1 MTTPAARLAQKIK
14 SCQSWAEVENRIR
27 LCPQLKS
34 EAWEL
39 LTPTERAYIKR
50 LKQSPTQS
58 PSSIT
63 PSSINEGDLVVV
75 SPSTYTRAGEGVVED
90 ARGYGFLRML
100 EVRRSDGRLQIVSIA
115 EVRKQSS

>member
-1 MTTPAARLAQKIK
+1 MITPAARLAQKLK
-14 SCQSWAEVENRIR
+14 SCQSWAEVENRVR

-34 EAWEL
+34 KAWEH
-39 LTPTERAYIKR
+39 LTPTERANIKR
-50 LKQSPTQS
+50 LKQSLTQS
-58 PSSIT
+58 PSSI
-63 PSSINEGDLVVV
+63 NKGDLVVV

-100 EVRRSDGRLQIVSIA
+100 EVRMSDGRLQIVTIK